1 MEKKTIN
8 LAENMELAH
17 NMAGC
22 AVLLEIA
29 LAEPSTDKFTASIMR
44 AVKFAVLAGASK
56 LKDTTE
62 AMVLLLK
69 AVDSEHRNNVSITK
83 EQAEELSK
91 ALSGVSRGLK
101 SLADAIEEG
110 VKNHGNL
117 V

>member
-22 AVLLEIA
+22 AVLLEMA

-62 AMVLLLK
+62 AMSLLLK
-69 AVDSEHRNNVSITK
+69 AVDSEHRNKVSIPKTK
-83 EQAEELSK
+83 AEELAK
-91 ALSGVSRGLK
+91 LLK
-101 SLADAIEEG
+101 EVMPIID
-110 VKNHGNL
+110 ND
-117 V
+117 

>member
-1 MEKKTIN
+1 MEKKTVN

-22 AVLLEIA
+22 AILLELA
-29 LAEPSTDKFTASIMR
+29 LAETTTDKFSNGVMR
-44 AVKFAVLAGASK
+44 AAKFAVLSGAAK

-62 AMVLLLK
+62 AMSLLLK
-69 AVDSEHRNNVSITK
+69 AVDGEHRNKVSITK
-83 EQAEELSK
+83 EQAEELGK

-110 VKNHGNL
+110 VKKHGNL

>member
-29 LAEPSTDKFTASIMR
+29 LAEPSTDTFTASIMR

-62 AMVLLLK
+62 AMSLLLK
-69 AVDSEHRNNVSITK
+69 AVDSEHRNKVSIPKTK
-83 EQAEELSK
+83 AEELAK
-91 ALSGVSRGLK
+91 LLK
-101 SLADAIEEG
+101 EVMPIID
-110 VKNHGNL
+110 ND
-117 V
+117 

>member
-22 AVLLEIA
+22 AVLLEMA
-29 LAEPSTDKFTASIMR
+29 LAEPSTDKFTASIMK

-62 AMVLLLK
+62 AMSLLLK
-69 AVDSEHRNNVSITK
+69 AVDSEHRNKVSIPKT
-83 EQAEELSK
+83 QAEELAK
-91 ALSGVSRGLK
+91 LLK
-101 SLADAIEEG
+101 EVMPIID
-110 VKNHGNL
+110 ND
-117 V
+117 

>member
-29 LAEPSTDKFTASIMR
+29 LAEPSTDTFTASIMR

-56 LKDTTE
+56 LKDTTK
-62 AMVLLLK
+62 AMSLLLK
-69 AVDSEHRNNVSITK
+69 AVDSKHRNKVSIPKTK
-83 EQAEELSK
+83 AEELAK
-91 ALSGVSRGLK
+91 LLK
-101 SLADAIEEG
+101 EVMPIID
-110 VKNHGNL
+110 ND
-117 V
+117 